1 MNRITTIAGAALLAL
16 TTGASFSAQAADVV
30 KIGFLTTLSGPA
42 SAPGVDERDG
52 FTLALKTLG
61 GKLGGV
67 RAEVITV
74 DDQFSPDA
82 AKQGA
87 DRLLK
92 REKVDILTGF
102 VYSNIL
108 LAVAPAA
115 FASKTV
121 VISANAGPA
130 QFAGAGCSPYFFSAS
145 YQNDA
150 THEAAGKLMADK
162 GYKRVAVIAPNY
174 PAGKDASAGFK
185 RFLKKEPAIELF
197 PKLGQLDFAT
207 EIAQLRAANIDAV
220 YFFLPGGMGVNFVKQ
235 YAAAG
240 MDPKI
245 VRVMPAYDA
254 DQQMLSNGD
263 LLAGV
268 ANTGQWSADLP
279 NEQNRAFVAAFVK
292 EYGHQ
297 PSMYSSQ
304 AYDAAML
311 IDSAVKAVGGK
322 VENREAL
329 IAAIK
334 AANFKSVRGGFKFA
348 ANHYPIQNQ
357 YARVIT
363 KAADGK
369 YVNNMTQTLMT
380 DHVDA
385 YVGECKMQ

>member
-1 MNRITTIAGAALLAL
+1 MNRITVIAGAALLAMA
-16 TTGASFSAQAADVV
+16 TGAQAADPI

-42 SAPGVDERDG
+42 SAPGVDQRDG
-52 FTLALKTLG
+52 FTLALNMLG

-67 RAEVITV
+67 PAEVVSV

-87 DRLLK
+87 ERLLK

-130 QFAGAGCSPYFFSAS
+130 QLAGAGCSSYFFSAS
-145 YQNDA
+145 SQNDA
-150 THEAAGKLMADK
+150 PHEAAGKLMADK
-162 GYKRVAVIAPNY
+162 GYKRIAVIAPNY
-174 PAGKDASAGFK
+174 PGGNDASAGFK
-185 RFLKKEPAIELF
+185 RQMKKELALELR

-220 YFFLPGGMGVNFVKQ
+220 YYFLPGGMGVNFVKQ

-245 VRVMPAYDA
+245 ARVMPSYDA
-254 DQQMLSNGD
+254 DQQLQSNGD
-263 LLAGV
+263 LITGV
-268 ANTGQWSADLP
+268 ANTGHWSVDLP
-279 NEQNRAFVAAFVK
+279 NEQNRAFVAAYVK
-292 EYGHQ
+292 TYGRQ
-297 PSMYSSQ
+297 PSIFSAQ
-304 AYDAAML
+304 AYDTVML
-311 IDSAVKAVGGK
+311 IDGAVKAVGGK
-322 VENREAL
+322 VGDRVAL
-329 IAAIK
+329 IAALK
-334 AANFKSVRGGFKFA
+334 AANYKSVRGGFRFA

-357 YARVIT
+357 YARMVV
-363 KAADGK
+363 KGADGK
-369 YVNNMTQTLMT
+369 YVNHMTQTLLT
-380 DHVDA
+380 DHVDP
-385 YVGECKMQ
+385 YVGDCKML

>member
-1 MNRITTIAGAALLAL
+1 MNRLTQVASAVMMAMAAGGSLP
-16 TTGASFSAQAADVV
+16 AQAAERV
-30 KIGFLTTLSGPA
+30 KVGFLTTLSGPA
-42 SAPGVDERDG
+42 SAPGVDEREG
-52 FTLALKTLG
+52 FMLAMKMLG
-61 GKLGGV
+61 NQLGGV
-67 RAEVITV
+67 PAEVIVV

-87 DRLLK
+87 DRLIK
-92 REKVDILTGF
+92 REKVDILSGL

-121 VISANAGPA
+121 VVSANAGPA
-130 QFAGAGCSPYFFSAS
+130 QLAGALCHPYFFSAS

-150 THEAAGKLMADK
+150 AHEAAGKLMADK
-162 GYKRVAVIAPNY
+162 GYQRVAIIAPNY

-185 RFLKKEPAIELF
+185 RFLKKEPTLELF

-207 EIAQLRAANIDAV
+207 EIAQLRAANIDAL

-240 MDPKI
+240 MDPRI

-263 LLAGV
+263 LIAGV

-279 NEQNRAFVAAFVK
+279 NEQNRAFVAAYLK
-292 EYGHQ
+292 EYGRQ
-297 PSMYSSQ
+297 PSMYASQ

-311 IDSAVKAVGGK
+311 IDSAVKAIGGK

-334 AANFKSVRGGFKFA
+334 TANFKSVRGGFRFA
-348 ANHYPIQNQ
+348 ANHFPIQNQ
-357 YARVIT
+357 YARVVT
-363 KAADGK
+363 KGADGK
-369 YVNNMTQTLMT
+369 YVNNMTQTLLT

-385 YVGECKMQ
+385 YVGQCKMQ

>member
-1 MNRITTIAGAALLAL
+1 MGSFGMNRITTIAGAALLAL

-42 SAPGVDERDG
+42 SAPGVDERHG

-121 VISANAGPA
+121 VI
-130 QFAGAGCSPYFFSAS
+130 SAS

>member
-1 MNRITTIAGAALLAL
+1 MNRLTQVASAVMMAMAAGGSLP
-16 TTGASFSAQAADVV
+16 AQAAERV
-30 KIGFLTTLSGPA
+30 KVGFLTTLSGPA
-42 SAPGVDERDG
+42 SAPGVDEREG
-52 FTLALKTLG
+52 FMLAMKMLG
-61 GKLGGV
+61 NQLGGV
-67 RAEVITV
+67 PAEVIVV

-87 DRLLK
+87 DRLIK
-92 REKVDILTGF
+92 REKVDILSGL

-121 VISANAGPA
+121 VVSANAGPA
-130 QFAGAGCSPYFFSAS
+130 QLAGALCHPYFFSAS

-150 THEAAGKLMADK
+150 AHEAAGKLMADK
-162 GYKRVAVIAPNY
+162 GYQRVAIIAPNY

-185 RFLKKEPAIELF
+185 RFLKKAPTLELF

-207 EIAQLRAANIDAV
+207 EIAQLRAANIDAL

-240 MDPKI
+240 MDPRI

-263 LLAGV
+263 LIAGV

-279 NEQNRAFVAAFVK
+279 NEQNRAFVAAYLK
-292 EYGHQ
+292 EYGRQ
-297 PSMYSSQ
+297 PSMYASQ

-311 IDSAVKAVGGK
+311 IDSAVKAIGGK

-334 AANFKSVRGGFKFA
+334 TANFKSVRGGFRFA
-348 ANHYPIQNQ
+348 ANHFPIQNQ
-357 YARVIT
+357 YARVVT
-363 KAADGK
+363 KGADGK
-369 YVNNMTQTLMT
+369 YVNNMTQTLLT

-385 YVGECKMQ
+385 YVGQCKMQ

>member
-1 MNRITTIAGAALLAL
+1 MNRLTQVASAVMMAMAASGSLP
-16 TTGASFSAQAADVV
+16 AQAAERV
-30 KIGFLTTLSGPA
+30 KVGFLTTLSGPA
-42 SAPGVDERDG
+42 SAPGVDEREG
-52 FTLALKTLG
+52 FMLAMKMLG
-61 GKLGGV
+61 NQLGGV
-67 RAEVITV
+67 PAEVIVV

-87 DRLLK
+87 DRLIK
-92 REKVDILTGF
+92 REKVDILSGL

-121 VISANAGPA
+121 VVSANAGPA
-130 QFAGAGCSPYFFSAS
+130 QLAGALCHPYFFSAS

-150 THEAAGKLMADK
+150 AHEAAGKLMADK
-162 GYKRVAVIAPNY
+162 GYQRVAIIAPNY

-185 RFLKKEPAIELF
+185 RFLKKEPTLELF

-207 EIAQLRAANIDAV
+207 EIAQLRAANIDAL

-240 MDPKI
+240 MDPRI

-263 LLAGV
+263 LIAGV

-279 NEQNRAFVAAFVK
+279 NEQNRAFVAAYLK
-292 EYGHQ
+292 EYGRQ
-297 PSMYSSQ
+297 PSMYASQ

-311 IDSAVKAVGGK
+311 IDSAVKAIGGK

-334 AANFKSVRGGFKFA
+334 TANFKSVRGAFRFA
-348 ANHYPIQNQ
+348 ANHFPIQNQ
-357 YARVIT
+357 YARVVT
-363 KAADGK
+363 KGADGK
-369 YVNNMTQTLMT
+369 YVNNMTQTLLT

-385 YVGECKMQ
+385 YVGQCKMQ